1 MQANKTTKAITVL
14 APAKINLTFEI
25 VGLMED
31 GYHQVRT
38 LMSSIA
44 LSDSL
49 RFEFEPGADSEA
61 NTTVQ
66 IALSSQDDAQPN
78 FPLGEDN
85 LIARA
90 IRLFLAELAVKA
102 DGLKVV
108 VTVDK
113 AIPIGAGMAG
123 GSANAAATLLAVNEY
138 FGNPMDSAA
147 LTQLAGQ
154 LGADVPFCLAGGLR
168 NGSGR
173 GDRLSEDLS
182 ENEDIPDL
190 HLVIAKPTHLA
201 IATPWAYKSWDQGLE
216 KLDLLALSEKLK
228 DRGIEEAP
236 ADFAV
241 RYLKENNVKEAV
253 KAFGNDFEQV
263 IFPHYQ
269 QLKDIKQTF
278 LKQGAMSCHM
288 TGSGPTIYAVAES
301 EAAAEALKLRF
312 KSEYCKSEG
321 IVCATKYDP
330 IGLWTSRTIRGG
342 ARVVKREE

>member
-49 RFEFEPGADSEA
+49 HFKFEPAGSEA
-61 NTTVQ
+61 KTTVL
-66 IALSSQDDAQPN
+66 ILLSAEDKDQPD
-78 FPLGEDN
+78 FPLGDDN
-85 LIARA
+85 LISRA
-90 IRLFLAELAVKA
+90 IRLFLAEMAGKV

-123 GSANAAATLLAVNEY
+123 GSANAAAALLAVNEY
-138 FGNPMDSAA
+138 FGNPMDSDA

-182 ENEDIPDL
+182 ENVPDL

-201 IATPWAYKSWDQGLE
+201 IATPWAYKSWDQGA
-216 KLDLLALSEKLK
+216 DLLPLSEKLK
-228 DRGIEEAP
+228 DRGIEETP

-241 RYLKENNVKEAV
+241 HYLRENNIKEAV

-263 IFPHYQ
+263 VFPHYQ

-301 EAAAEALKLRF
+301 EAAAEELKLRF

-330 IGLWTSRTIRGG
+330 IGLWTTRTIKGG

>member
-1 MQANKTTKAITVL
+1 
-14 APAKINLTFEI
+14 
-25 VGLMED
+25 
-31 GYHQVRT
+31 
-38 LMSSIA
+38 
-44 LSDSL
+44 
-49 RFEFEPGADSEA
+49 
-61 NTTVQ
+61 VQ
-66 IALSSQDDAQPN
+66 IFLSSQDDAQPD

-90 IRLFLAELAVKA
+90 IRLFLSELAVKA
-102 DGLKVV
+102 DRLKVV

-123 GSANAAATLLAVNEY
+123 GSANAAAALLAVNDY
-138 FGNPMDSAA
+138 FGNTMDSTA
-147 LTQLAGQ
+147 LAQLAGQ

-182 ENEDIPDL
+182 DNVPDL
-190 HLVIAKPTHLA
+190 HLVIAKPTHLT
-201 IATPWAYKSWDQGLE
+201 IATPWAYKSWDQGT
-216 KLDLLALSEKLK
+216 DLLALSEKLK

-241 RYLKENNVKEAV
+241 HYLKENNVKEAV

-301 EAAAEALKLRF
+301 EAAAEDLKLRF